1 MWLKKIKSDKDIIRT
16 FLPLLSKG
24 YREVCI
30 IGIDA
35 ITAYVTTKVLSL
47 LEKQIAKIY
56 PSSFTFSLMGLE
68 HCKEIK
74 GYLSSLFP
82 PQLMPQRDMRDMCFH

>member
-1 MWLKKIKSDKDIIRT
+1 M
-16 FLPLLSKG
+16 
-24 YREVCI
+24 
-30 IGIDA
+30 
-35 ITAYVTTKVLSL
+35 
-47 LEKQIAKIY
+47 Y

-82 PQLMPQRDMRDMCFH
+82 AQFMPQRDMRERLA